1 MMQNDYISSGASDRK
16 KTIGKSDPT
25 RVRVLKRSGD
35 LAMRSCDS
43 TATGGVG
50 MLYKD
55 IPFYK

>member
-35 LAMRSCDS
+35 LAMKSCDS
-43 TATGGVG
+43 TATGASAG
-50 MLYKD
+50 M
-55 IPFYK
+55 